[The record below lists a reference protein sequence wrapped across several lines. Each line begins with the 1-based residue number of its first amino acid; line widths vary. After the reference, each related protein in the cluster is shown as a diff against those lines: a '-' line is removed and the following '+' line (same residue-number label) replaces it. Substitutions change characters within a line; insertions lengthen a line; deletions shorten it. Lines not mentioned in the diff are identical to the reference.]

1 MFNKY
6 YQDELAYLRE
16 LGREFAR
23 AYPALAPMLAAKG
36 ATVGIVARA

>member
-16 LGREFAR
+16 LGREFATE
-23 AYPALAPMLAAKG
+23 AAG
-36 ATVGIVARA
+36 GRSP